1 MLCLSTSWS
10 GSIRSCCSCSCFSS
24 PSVDVACE
32 LVSKS
37 VARVINA
44 LGSRPITM
52 SGEKRGDIVIR
63 PIASYQRFR
72 VGYLGSH
79 EVISPL
85 RHQRSTTLSPF
96 LRQSALPQNPST
108 ISALNPLQWDWLHT
122 SHPSDRLLPTLAIFP
137 LAIGANGYTP
147 VRSVHFIIETL
158 KIMATAS
165 SISKGMVNTDG
176 GLDSE
181 RGKKMCLVHPSTQM
195 PSSSTVHGSR
205 SDSVPLYVVAD
216 AHHRGQV

>member
-72 VGYLGSH
+72 VGLPWILRGYLAFAPSALDDAFPFPAPICTTPESFNDLGFKPSAMGLASH
-79 EVISPL
+79 FTPI
-85 RHQRSTTLSPF
+85 RQAFANACNLSPCH
-96 LRQSALPQNPST
+96 RCE
-108 ISALNPLQWDWLHT
+108 WLHT
-122 SHPSDRLLPTLAIFP
+122 
-137 LAIGANGYTP
+137 
-147 VRSVHFIIETL
+147 
-158 KIMATAS
+158 
-165 SISKGMVNTDG
+165 
-176 GLDSE
+176 
-181 RGKKMCLVHPSTQM
+181 
-195 PSSSTVHGSR
+195 
-205 SDSVPLYVVAD
+205 
-216 AHHRGQV
+216 GQVRALHYRDTEDHGNSIQHLQGHG